1 VFEFENEMP
10 DDRKTDPPEPMLPPP
25 MPGETHESVAPPID
39 ATSIAL
45 GTYDRTGD
53 VLRAVQLVATDMA
66 EIRRDTRGLARLV
79 ANSELQ
85 REQLKGFQSRLGRL
99 EARLIRLE
107 KRLLP
112 GESE

>member
-1 VFEFENEMP
+1 MTDERP
-10 DDRKTDPPEPMLPPP
+10 TDPPEPMLPPP
-25 MPGETHESVAPPID
+25 MPGEHASESIAPPID

-45 GTYDRTGD
+45 ETYDRTGD
-53 VLRAVQLVATDMA
+53 VLRAVRLVTADVA
-66 EIRRDTRGLARLV
+66 EIRRDTQGLPRLM
-79 ANSELQ
+79 ANLELQ

-112 GESE
+112 HEGE